1 MHDIGIRVAST
12 VLFSGVLLFVAF
24 LFYSVLYP
32 RRAMAAGPAS
42 APHTVASRD
51 YGYFAP
57 VARPLEWTLRQV
69 QARVTRRT
77 GPSSWGWAIVVTT
90 CFLNLLLLP
99 FRILAAYNAK
109 VMRALQPQ
117 MEAINARYKAK
128 GTSSRLQMDPEH
140 SREISELYRQHK
152 THPLSSCIPAIAPL
166 LVLPAFYAVLTR
178 IAELHGAHWLWI
190 ADLSRPE
197 QLPIRLL
204 PLLMIA
210 TQMLLGR
217 ITPNPAMD
225 PKMRRLMNLMPL
237 IFGVM
242 FYSQPSALMLYW
254 VTSNLLGVAQQYW
267 LSRRYA

>member
-1 MHDIGIRVAST
+1 MHDLIVRIAST

-24 LFYSVLYP
+24 LFFGVLYP
-32 RRAMAAGPAS
+32 RKAVAAAPAGT
-42 APHTVASRD
+42 PRTVASRD
-51 YGYFAP
+51 YGYLAP
-57 VARPLEWTLRQV
+57 VARPLDWTLRQI
-69 QARVTRRT
+69 QARVTRRI
-77 GPSSWGWAIVVTT
+77 GRSSWGWAIVVTT
-90 CFLNLLLLP
+90 CLLNFLLLP

-117 MEAINARYKAK
+117 LEAINARYKAK

-166 LVLPAFYAVLTR
+166 LVLPAFYSMLTR
-178 IAELHGAHWLWI
+178 IAELHGAHWLWV
-190 ADLSRPE
+190 ADLSQPE

-210 TQMLLGR
+210 SQLLLGK
-217 ITPNPAMD
+217 ITPNPSAD
-225 PKMRRLMNLMPL
+225 PKMSRIMMLMPL
-237 IFGVM
+237 IFGAL
-242 FYSQPSALMLYW
+242 FYGQPSALMLYW